1 MSGAEDPKSPNRAAG
16 PVQPRLHCTLEG
28 HQGAV
33 YDLAVSTGGDLLSVG
48 GDGLLVRWRRN
59 DGVWDAQGLAV
70 ARAAAPL
77 FAVCNAPGGS
87 VLAGT
92 GDGGVLALGQDG
104 TWEIKPAHPGGT
116 YVVTPT
122 ATGGAD
128 GRWLS
133 WPDGAELAQVPGR
146 LRCYLK
152 TETGAWLGTSEGR
165 LHPLHNGNVIQ
176 AHEGAVRALMAWPG
190 KEALA
195 SAGSDG
201 RIQIWKEQ
209 QGQLSPVLT
218 MDAHK
223 GAIYR
228 MAPSPDGRWVATC
241 SRDKSLAVWD
251 AEGLDLVVRIAR
263 PHWPGHTRS
272 VNAMCWLTSD
282 MLATAGDDG
291 RILIWD
297 LLGREAPADV

>member
-1 MSGAEDPKSPNRAAG
+1 MTGAEDSPSQDRAAG
-16 PVQPRLHCTLEG
+16 RLQPRLHCTLEG

-33 YDLAVSTGGDLLSVG
+33 YDLAVSDEGDLLSVG
-48 GDGLLVRWRRN
+48 GDGLLVRWSRVEGAWN
-59 DGVWDAQGLAV
+59 PQGLAV

-77 FAVCNAPGGS
+77 FAVCCTPDGA

-104 TWEIKPAHPGGT
+104 AWEVKPAHPGGT
-116 YVVTPT
+116 YVVTPD

-133 WPDGAELAQVPGR
+133 WPDGADLAQVPGR
-146 LRCYLK
+146 LRCHFK
-152 TETGAWLGTSEGR
+152 TEAGEWLGTSEGR
-165 LHPLHNGNVIQ
+165 IHARHNGGGVQ

-201 RIQIWKEQ
+201 RIQIWKQDRE
-209 QGQLSPVLT
+209 GLSPVLT
-218 MDAHK
+218 LDAHK

-228 MAPSPDGRWVATC
+228 MAASPDGRWVATC

-263 PHWPGHTRS
+263 PHWPAHTRS
-272 VNAMCWLTSD
+272 VNAMCWLSSG

-297 LLGREAPADV
+297 VVGREAPAGV